1 MLPIDAAAHSSRWR
15 RRHPVD
21 KAVLGLGLTVLAISL
36 PPWPG
41 AALILL
47 TAVAVL
53 LGPAGVPARQL
64 WRAYRV
70 PLGFCVTG
78 AATLLVQVGGPEG
91 FVTLADGGPVRAG
104 ELLLRTSAASLGVL
118 LFAFTTP
125 MSDLLPR
132 LVKAGVPA
140 PVVDVALVTYRMSF
154 LLLDSVTP
162 DPGGPGGPARA
173 HHSGRRLALAGG
185 AGGHRVH
192 QGLRP
197 CGPAPGGARRARLR
211 RDPARPGTRRPCLRP
226 VRVRERHPARGPD
239 RADLRPGKALFMS
252 DPVLLALRGA
262 SFAYEDG
269 PAVLSGLDF
278 EARPGAR
285 SPCSAGTAVERPR

>member
-1 MLPIDAAAHSSRWR
+1 MLPIDAAAHSSHWR

-41 AALILL
+41 AVLVL
-47 TAVAVL
+47 TAALAVL
-53 LGPAGVPARQL
+53 LGPAGVPPRKL

-78 AATLLVQVGGPEG
+78 ALTLLVQVGGPDG
-91 FVTLADGGPVRAG
+91 FVTLADGGPARAG
-104 ELLLRTSAASLGVL
+104 GLLLRTSAASLGVL

-154 LLLDSVTP
+154 LLLDSMSRIRQAQA
-162 DPGGPGGPARA
+162 ARLGHTTRA
-173 HHSGRRLALAGG
+173 ATWRSLAGLG
-185 AGGHRVH
+185 ATAFV
-192 QGLRP
+192 
-197 CGPAPGGARRARLR
+197 RAF
-211 RDPARPGTRRPCLRP
+211 
-226 VRVRERHPARGPD
+226 D
-239 RADLRPGKALFMS
+239 RASRLQAGLAGRGYDGTLR
-252 DPVLLALRGA
+252 VLV
-262 SFAYEDG
+262 
-269 PAVLSGLDF
+269 P
-278 EARPGAR
+278 EARISRPFVAA
-285 SPCSAGTAVERPR
+285 SAALLVGLAALTLVLERFLP

>member
-41 AALILL
+41 AALVVLAAL
-47 TAVAVL
+47 VLL
-53 LGPAGVPARQL
+53 LGPAGVPPRKL

-70 PLGFCVTG
+70 PLGFCVTS
-78 AATLLVQVGGPEG
+78 ALTLLVQLGSPDG
-91 FVTLADGGPVRAG
+91 FVTLADGGPARAG
-104 ELLLRTSAASLGVL
+104 GLLLRTSAASLGVL

-154 LLLDSVTP
+154 LLLDSMSRIRQAQA
-162 DPGGPGGPARA
+162 ARLGHTTRA
-173 HHSGRRLALAGG
+173 ATWRSLAGLG
-185 AGGHRVH
+185 ATAFV
-192 QGLRP
+192 
-197 CGPAPGGARRARLR
+197 RAF
-211 RDPARPGTRRPCLRP
+211 
-226 VRVRERHPARGPD
+226 D
-239 RADLRPGKALFMS
+239 RAGRLQAGLAGRGYDGTLRVLVPDARISRRFVAAAA
-252 DPVLLALRGA
+252 VLLA
-262 SFAYEDG
+262 
-269 PAVLSGLDF
+269 GLV
-278 EARPGAR
+278 ALTLAL
-285 SPCSAGTAVERPR
+285 ERFLP

>member
-41 AALILL
+41 AALVLVASL
-47 TAVAVL
+47 AVL
-53 LGPAGVPARQL
+53 LGPAGVTVRLL

-78 AATLLVQVGGPEG
+78 AATLLVQIGGPDGPVTFAEG
-91 FVTLADGGPVRAG
+91 GLVRAG

-132 LVKAGVPA
+132 LVVAGVPA

-154 LLLDSVTP
+154 LLLDSVRRIREAQA
-162 DPGGPGGPARA
+162 ARLGHTTRA
-173 HHSGRRLALAGG
+173 AAWRSVAGLGATAFIRAFDRAARLQAGLAGRG
-185 AGGHRVH
+185 YDGTLRV
-192 QGLRP
+192 LVP
-197 CGPAPGGARRARLR
+197 
-211 RDPARPGTRRPCLRP
+211 
-226 VRVRERHPARGPD
+226 
-239 RADLRPGKALFMS
+239 
-252 DPVLLALRGA
+252 
-262 SFAYEDG
+262 
-269 PAVLSGLDF
+269 
-278 EARPGAR
+278 EARVSIRFVTVSITVLA
-285 SPCSAGTAVERPR
+285 ALTALTFVLERLLP

>member
-21 KAVLGLGLTVLAISL
+21 KAVLGLGLTILAISL

-41 AALILL
+41 AVLVLAAALVL
-47 TAVAVL
+47 L
-53 LGPAGVPARQL
+53 LGPAGVPARKL

-78 AATLLVQVGGPEG
+78 ALTLLVQVGGPDG
-91 FVTLADGGPVRAG
+91 FVTFAEGGPASAG
-104 ELLLRTSAASLGVL
+104 GLLLRTSAASLGVL

-154 LLLDSVTP
+154 LLLDSMSRIRQAQA
-162 DPGGPGGPARA
+162 ARLGHTTRA
-173 HHSGRRLALAGG
+173 AAWRSLAGLG
-185 AGGHRVH
+185 ATAFV
-192 QGLRP
+192 
-197 CGPAPGGARRARLR
+197 RAF
-211 RDPARPGTRRPCLRP
+211 
-226 VRVRERHPARGPD
+226 D
-239 RADLRPGKALFMS
+239 RAGRLQAGLAGRGYDGTLRVLVPEARMS
-252 DPVLLALRGA
+252 RSFVAAGVALLAGLA
-262 SFAYEDG
+262 ALTL
-269 PAVLSGLDF
+269 VL
-278 EARPGAR
+278 
-285 SPCSAGTAVERPR
+285 ERFLP

>member
-21 KAVLGLGLTVLAISL
+21 KAVLGLGLTALAISL

-41 AALILL
+41 AVLVLVTALVL
-47 TAVAVL
+47 L
-53 LGPAGVPARQL
+53 LGPAGVEPGKL

-78 AATLLVQVGGPEG
+78 ALTLLVQVGGPGG
-91 FVTLADGGPVRAG
+91 FVAFADGGPARAG
-104 ELLLRTSAASLGVL
+104 GLLLRTSAASLGVL

-154 LLLDSVTP
+154 LLLDSMSRIRQAQA
-162 DPGGPGGPARA
+162 ARLGHTTRA
-173 HHSGRRLALAGG
+173 ATWRSLAGLG
-185 AGGHRVH
+185 ATAFV
-192 QGLRP
+192 
-197 CGPAPGGARRARLR
+197 RAF
-211 RDPARPGTRRPCLRP
+211 
-226 VRVRERHPARGPD
+226 D
-239 RADLRPGKALFMS
+239 RAGRLQAGLAGRGYDGTLR
-252 DPVLLALRGA
+252 VLV
-262 SFAYEDG
+262 
-269 PAVLSGLDF
+269 P
-278 EARPGAR
+278 EARISRPFLAAGA
-285 SPCSAGTAVERPR
+285 ALLVGLVALTLVLERFLP

>member
-21 KAVLGLGLTVLAISL
+21 KAVLGLGLTILAISL

-41 AALILL
+41 AVLVLAAALVL
-47 TAVAVL
+47 L
-53 LGPAGVPARQL
+53 LGPAGVPARKL

-78 AATLLVQVGGPEG
+78 ALTLLVQVGGPGG
-91 FVTLADGGPVRAG
+91 FVTFAEGGPARAG
-104 ELLLRTSAASLGVL
+104 GLLLRTSAASLGVL

-154 LLLDSVTP
+154 LLLDSMSRIRQAQA
-162 DPGGPGGPARA
+162 ARLGHTTRA
-173 HHSGRRLALAGG
+173 AAWRSLAGLG
-185 AGGHRVH
+185 ATAFV
-192 QGLRP
+192 
-197 CGPAPGGARRARLR
+197 RAF
-211 RDPARPGTRRPCLRP
+211 
-226 VRVRERHPARGPD
+226 D
-239 RADLRPGKALFMS
+239 RAGRLQVGLAGRGYDGTLRVLVPEARMS
-252 DPVLLALRGA
+252 RSFVAAGVALLAGLA
-262 SFAYEDG
+262 ALTL
-269 PAVLSGLDF
+269 VL
-278 EARPGAR
+278 
-285 SPCSAGTAVERPR
+285 ERFLP

>member
-1 MLPIDAAAHSSRWR
+1 MLPIDEAAHSSRWR

-41 AALILL
+41 AALVTVTAL
-47 TAVAVL
+47 TVL
-53 LGPAGVPARQL
+53 LGPAGVPGRRL

-78 AATLLVQVGGPEG
+78 AATLLVRVGGDG
-91 FVTLADGGPVRAG
+91 FVGLADGGPQRAG

-154 LLLDSVTP
+154 LLLDSVRSVRQAQA
-162 DPGGPGGPARA
+162 ARLGHTTRA
-173 HHSGRRLALAGG
+173 AAWRSLAGLG
-185 AGGHRVH
+185 ATAFVRAFD
-192 QGLRP
+192 R
-197 CGPAPGGARRARLR
+197 AARLQNGLAGR
-211 RDPARPGTRRPCLRP
+211 GYDGTLRVLVPEAR
-226 VRVRERHPARGPD
+226 VSARFTT
-239 RADLRPGKALFMS
+239 ASVA
-252 DPVLLALRGA
+252 LLAALITLTLVL
-262 SFAYEDG
+262 EG
-269 PAVLSGLDF
+269 PLS
-278 EARPGAR
+278 
-285 SPCSAGTAVERPR
+285 

>member
-21 KAVLGLGLTVLAISL
+21 KAVLGLGLTALAISL

-41 AALILL
+41 GALVLVTALL
-47 TAVAVL
+47 VL
-53 LGPAGVPARQL
+53 LGPAGVPGRRL

-78 AATLLVQVGGPEG
+78 AVTLLVQVGGPG
-91 FVTLADGGPVRAG
+91 GMVSLADGGPLRAG

-154 LLLDSVTP
+154 LLLDSVRRIREAQA
-162 DPGGPGGPARA
+162 ARLGHMSRA
-173 HHSGRRLALAGG
+173 AEWRSLAGLG
-185 AGGHRVH
+185 AV
-192 QGLRP
+192 
-197 CGPAPGGARRARLR
+197 AFVRAF
-211 RDPARPGTRRPCLRP
+211 
-226 VRVRERHPARGPD
+226 D
-239 RADLRPGKALFMS
+239 RATRLQAGLAGRGYDGTLRVLVPEARVSVRFTAAS
-252 DPVLLALRGA
+252 CVLLAALA
-262 SFAYEDG
+262 ALTL
-269 PAVLSGLDF
+269 VLEKAL
-278 EARPGAR
+278 P
-285 SPCSAGTAVERPR
+285 

>member
-21 KAVLGLGLTVLAISL
+21 KAVLGLGLTALAVCL

-41 AALILL
+41 AALVLV
-47 TAVAVL
+47 TALAVL
-53 LGPAGVPARQL
+53 LGPAGVPGRRL

-78 AATLLVQVGGPEG
+78 ALTLLVRVGGPGG
-91 FVTLADGGPVRAG
+91 FVGWADGGAVRAG

-132 LVKAGVPA
+132 LVRAGVPA

-154 LLLDSVTP
+154 LLLDSMRRIREAQA
-162 DPGGPGGPARA
+162 ARLGHTSRA
-173 HHSGRRLALAGG
+173 AEWRALAGLG
-185 AGGHRVH
+185 ATAFVRAFD
-192 QGLRP
+192 R
-197 CGPAPGGARRARLR
+197 AARLQSGLAGR
-211 RDPARPGTRRPCLRP
+211 GYDGTLRVLVPEARVS
-226 VRVRERHPARGPD
+226 VRFTAASVA
-239 RADLRPGKALFMS
+239 
-252 DPVLLALRGA
+252 LLAALA
-262 SFAYEDG
+262 ALTL
-269 PAVLSGLDF
+269 VL
-278 EARPGAR
+278 
-285 SPCSAGTAVERPR
+285 ERPPT

>member
-41 AALILL
+41 AALVLVTAL
-47 TAVAVL
+47 TVL
-53 LGPAGVPARQL
+53 LGPAGVPGRRL

-78 AATLLVQVGGPEG
+78 AATLLVQVGGGHG
-91 FVTLADGGPVRAG
+91 FVSLAADGPLRAG

-140 PVVDVALVTYRMSF
+140 PGAPSRAAGNSCGTS
-154 LLLDSVTP
+154 
-162 DPGGPGGPARA
+162 PAR
-173 HHSGRRLALAGG
+173 
-185 AGGHRVH
+185 
-192 QGLRP
+192 RP
-197 CGPAPGGARRARLR
+197 RRARALPPS
-211 RDPARPGTRRPCLRP
+211 PA
-226 VRVRERHPARGPD
+226 AAAGPT
-239 RADLRPGKALFMS
+239 
-252 DPVLLALRGA
+252 
-262 SFAYEDG
+262 
-269 PAVLSGLDF
+269 
-278 EARPGAR
+278 
-285 SPCSAGTAVERPR
+285 SAW

>member
-21 KAVLGLGLTVLAISL
+21 KAVLGPGLTVLAISL
-36 PPWPG
+36 PSWPG
-41 AALILL
+41 AALVLV
-47 TAVAVL
+47 TALALL
-53 LGPAGVPARQL
+53 LGPAGVRGRHL

-70 PLGFCVTG
+70 PLGFCATG

-91 FVTLADGGPVRAG
+91 LVALADGGPARAG

-154 LLLDSVTP
+154 LLLDSMRRIREAQA
-162 DPGGPGGPARA
+162 ARLGHTTRA
-173 HHSGRRLALAGG
+173 AAWRSMAGLGATAFIRAFDRAARLQSGLAGRG
-185 AGGHRVH
+185 YDGTLRV
-192 QGLRP
+192 LVP
-197 CGPAPGGARRARLR
+197 
-211 RDPARPGTRRPCLRP
+211 
-226 VRVRERHPARGPD
+226 
-239 RADLRPGKALFMS
+239 
-252 DPVLLALRGA
+252 
-262 SFAYEDG
+262 
-269 PAVLSGLDF
+269 
-278 EARPGAR
+278 EARVSARFVTLSIALLGAL
-285 SPCSAGTAVERPR
+285 TALTLVLERPLS